1 MEGTGRKKAAGS
13 WVRWEMLT
21 RIVSAGM
28 LAMAAFGFGIG
39 FMLRGPPA
47 LDALDQTIAT
57 WGVVAMMSLVCGA
70 LYVFGGRI
78 ESTWRAGWD
87 AERRVGD
94 LIERAIVEAGCAFAH
109 DVKEALGGSGNVD
122 HVVMTPVGVWVVE
135 TKAHW
140 LSPRRFPAALGQAA
154 NNARRVRHHLKTPLP
169 VRAALVIAE
178 RADGPFERDHDWEG
192 GGEGVRC
199 DDVLARAARRTSA
212 RSRRRALCRYG
223 KGGAHG
229 LGSGLVPIPRHMR
242 PAPAWLLAALS
253 LHGPGIACRT
263 FA

>member
-57 WGVVAMMSLVCGA
+57 WGGVAMMSLVCGA

-78 ESTWRAGWD
+78 ESIWGAGWD

-94 LIERAIVEAGCAFAH
+94 LIEHAIVEAGCAFAH
-109 DVKEALGGSGNVD
+109 DVKEALGGF
-122 HVVMTPVGVWVVE
+122 
-135 TKAHW
+135 A
-140 LSPRRFPAALGQAA
+140 
-154 NNARRVRHHLKTPLP
+154 
-169 VRAALVIAE
+169 VI
-178 RADGPFERDHDWEG
+178 
-192 GGEGVRC
+192 
-199 DDVLARAARRTSA
+199 
-212 RSRRRALCRYG
+212 
-223 KGGAHG
+223 
-229 LGSGLVPIPRHMR
+229 
-242 PAPAWLLAALS
+242 
-253 LHGPGIACRT
+253 
-263 FA
+263 